1 MERPARTQGGV
12 VMGFLIHSGTLV
24 CMDQAGTVA
33 RGDLLVRDGKIA
45 ALGPAVG
52 DALCALPPAERPDSF
67 DATGALVVPGLIQG
81 HLHLCQTLFRGMA
94 EQPNLLRWL
103 TERIWPLEAA
113 HTEASLAAS
122 ARLGLLELVASGV
135 SCVHDMGTVRHTET
149 IGVVLEQTG
158 VRAIF
163 GKALMDQGVG
173 VPAAL
178 IETPAACLAEARAL
192 ARRFQGA
199 AGGRLAVSLAPRFVL
214 AASTRLWEAVAAESQ
229 TSRLLVHTH
238 LAESMSETRAVASAV
253 STTAARYLAQRGLM
267 TERLVAAHGVWLDL
281 EELMLVEGARAS
293 LVHCPGSNLKLG
305 SGIAALGD
313 WLRLDLKRG
322 LGSDGAACNN
332 RLDLFHEMG
341 LPAGRALGG
350 GMIVGPCLV
359 VTGGD
364 EPRVIENGAV
374 RVVGAHIAQMGE
386 AGTLASSYPDET
398 VWPARG
404 RVLLPG
410 LVNTH
415 AHLARH
421 LARGLDLATR
431 GAWDRYDRALT
442 PDAVHASVMAALVE
456 GVRHG
461 VTTVCDFHRSG
472 GCLDLSLVEVAGAA
486 LKVGVRL
493 ATCYGATDD
502 DPEDE
507 RRASLEESLG
517 LAADLKRRREGRLR
531 GTVGVRAHALSTIER
546 LLEESLAAAGGLAVH
561 VDLDLDVTVAER
573 WNGTLPRG
581 HTPTLWAH
589 AERAPRR
596 LAGLAAER

>member
-1 MERPARTQGGV
+1 
-12 VMGFLIHSGTLV
+12 
-24 CMDQAGTVA
+24 
-33 RGDLLVRDGKIA
+33 
-45 ALGPAVG
+45 
-52 DALCALPPAERPDSF
+52 
-67 DATGALVVPGLIQG
+67 
-81 HLHLCQTLFRGMA
+81 
-94 EQPNLLRWL
+94 
-103 TERIWPLEAA
+103 
-113 HTEASLAAS
+113 
-122 ARLGLLELVASGV
+122 
-135 SCVHDMGTVRHTET
+135 
-149 IGVVLEQTG
+149 
-158 VRAIF
+158 
-163 GKALMDQGVG
+163 
-173 VPAAL
+173 
-178 IETPAACLAEARAL
+178 
-192 ARRFQGA
+192 
-199 AGGRLAVSLAPRFVL
+199 
-214 AASTRLWEAVAAESQ
+214 
-229 TSRLLVHTH
+229 
-238 LAESMSETRAVASAV
+238 
-253 STTAARYLAQRGLM
+253 
-267 TERLVAAHGVWLDL
+267 
-281 EELMLVEGARAS
+281 
-293 LVHCPGSNLKLG
+293 
-305 SGIAALGD
+305 
-313 WLRLDLKRG
+313 
-322 LGSDGAACNN
+322 
-332 RLDLFHEMG
+332 
-341 LPAGRALGG
+341 
-350 GMIVGPCLV
+350 MIVGPCLV

-431 GAWDRYDRALT
+431 GDWDRYDRALT
-442 PDAVHASVMAALVE
+442 PDAVHASVMAALLE

-581 HTPTLWAH
+581 HTPSLWAH

-596 LAGLAAER
+596 LAGLAAERGDSLATTGAASLTVMREAAWGSDAGANAPPLPPGPHGASVTGAAPYHKLFVAGARWASTHFGEGLGAIEPGAPADLILVDYRPATELSRRTLDAHLAAGLLRSPVSGVMVGGEILLDNGTFVTLDENRVAAQARECARRVWSRM

>member
-1 MERPARTQGGV
+1 
-12 VMGFLIHSGTLV
+12 
-24 CMDQAGTVA
+24 
-33 RGDLLVRDGKIA
+33 
-45 ALGPAVG
+45 
-52 DALCALPPAERPDSF
+52 
-67 DATGALVVPGLIQG
+67 
-81 HLHLCQTLFRGMA
+81 
-94 EQPNLLRWL
+94 
-103 TERIWPLEAA
+103 
-113 HTEASLAAS
+113 
-122 ARLGLLELVASGV
+122 
-135 SCVHDMGTVRHTET
+135 
-149 IGVVLEQTG
+149 
-158 VRAIF
+158 
-163 GKALMDQGVG
+163 
-173 VPAAL
+173 
-178 IETPAACLAEARAL
+178 
-192 ARRFQGA
+192 
-199 AGGRLAVSLAPRFVL
+199 
-214 AASTRLWEAVAAESQ
+214 
-229 TSRLLVHTH
+229 
-238 LAESMSETRAVASAV
+238 
-253 STTAARYLAQRGLM
+253 
-267 TERLVAAHGVWLDL
+267 
-281 EELMLVEGARAS
+281 
-293 LVHCPGSNLKLG
+293 
-305 SGIAALGD
+305 
-313 WLRLDLKRG
+313 
-322 LGSDGAACNN
+322 
-332 RLDLFHEMG
+332 
-341 LPAGRALGG
+341 
-350 GMIVGPCLV
+350 MIVGPCLV

-431 GAWDRYDRALT
+431 GDWDRYDRALT
-442 PDAVHASVMAALVE
+442 PDAVHASVMAALAE

-486 LKVGVRL
+486 LEVGVRL

-581 HTPTLWAH
+581 HTPSLWAH

-596 LAGLAAER
+596 LAGLAAERGDSLATTGAASLTVMREAAWGSDAGATPRRFRRGRTVRRSRARPPTTSSSWPELAGRRPISARAWARSSRGLPRT

>member
-52 DALCALPPAERPDSF
+52 DALAALPPAERPDSF

-229 TSRLLVHTH
+229 ASSLLVHTH

-341 LPAGRALGG
+341 LAAGLARVRHPERPPTARAILALATSEGARALGLDQ
-350 GMIVGPCLV
+350 VGSLEVGKQADVAVVDVRGPHHGPAAEADPYTALV
-359 VTGGD
+359 HAARASD
-364 EPRVIENGAV
+364 V
-374 RVVGAHIAQMGE
+374 RL
-386 AGTLASSYPDET
+386 TLVA
-398 VWPARG
+398 G
-404 RVLLPG
+404 RVLYRDGSWTTLDPDT
-410 LVNTH
+410 VR
-415 AHLARH
+415 AEARAE
-421 LARGLDLATR
+421 ARGLA
-431 GAWDRYDRALT
+431 
-442 PDAVHASVMAALVE
+442 
-456 GVRHG
+456 
-461 VTTVCDFHRSG
+461 
-472 GCLDLSLVEVAGAA
+472 
-486 LKVGVRL
+486 
-493 ATCYGATDD
+493 
-502 DPEDE
+502 
-507 RRASLEESLG
+507 RRAE
-517 LAADLKRRREGRLR
+517 
-531 GTVGVRAHALSTIER
+531 LS
-546 LLEESLAAAGGLAVH
+546 AAA
-561 VDLDLDVTVAER
+561 
-573 WNGTLPRG
+573 
-581 HTPTLWAH
+581 
-589 AERAPRR
+589 
-596 LAGLAAER
+596 